1 MKPLA
6 LALGL
11 CALVA
16 SGSAGADQT
25 CKTKAAQ
32 QKLASEAL
40 VSFVKQ
46 CESDALMVCANLAAG
61 KPDSDAFMDAC
72 AVKALGVGPRWC
84 DPHYCKTL
92 RLPWRCGVWCLLGGA
107 LRKLR
112 TPIRRLSLGARR
124 LRHLR

>member
-16 SGSAGADQT
+16 SGSAGADPT

-32 QKLASEAL
+32 QKLAGEAL

-84 DPHYCKTL
+84 DPHYCKTNSDCTGGAG
-92 RLPWRCGVWCLLGGA
+92 CGVCWAGLCG
-107 LRKLR
+107 
-112 TPIRRLSLGARR
+112 S
-124 LRHLR
+124 

>member
-6 LALGL
+6 SALGL
-11 CALVA
+11 CSLVA

-25 CKTKAAQ
+25 CKIKAAQ
-32 QKLASEAL
+32 QKLAGEAL

-72 AVKALGVGPRWC
+72 AVKALGAGPRWS
-84 DPHYCKTL
+84 DPHYCKTNSDCTGGAG
-92 RLPWRCGVWCLLGGA
+92 CGVCWAGLCG
-107 LRKLR
+107 
-112 TPIRRLSLGARR
+112 T
-124 LRHLR
+124 